1 MHTPS
6 TAGYPIAPICVTC
19 LLHRPPDVTCRPVTG
34 YGSVNGPPDGDLVRR
49 VLDGEPDAFGGLVA
63 RYRDRLGRYAMR
75 MLGNPADAED
85 VLQETFIRAY
95 RSLGR
100 CNDPERF
107 GPWVYG
113 ILVNRCRTLGA
124 KRARR
129 NRVQIADDVV
139 LARAAAPGDHAENQA
154 LRQTLEWALAR
165 VSPTLR
171 EAFLLRYV
179 EDLSYEEMADMTGAS
194 VPALK
199 MRVSRAREELR
210 RLLVEASDG

>member
-1 MHTPS
+1 
-6 TAGYPIAPICVTC
+6 
-19 LLHRPPDVTCRPVTG
+19 
-34 YGSVNGPPDGDLVRR
+34 VNGPPDGDLVRR
-49 VLDGEPDAFGGLVA
+49 VLDGEPDAFGRLVA

-129 NRVQIADDVV
+129 DRVQIADDVV
-139 LARAAAPGDHAENQA
+139 LARAAAPGDHAENHA

-179 EDLSYEEMADMTGAS
+179 EDLSYEEMADVTGAS